1 MFRKTRRFFFFAPL
15 AMLLCRSEVFAQQAK
30 YPSRPIRILVPF
42 PPGGAVDTI
51 ARVFSD
57 RLARQ
62 LGQPIIVENRPGAGS
77 RLAAEA
83 VAKSPADGYT
93 ILLSTAAPITI
104 APALVKDM
112 RYNVGT
118 DLMPLMQV
126 AEIVNVMVVNPDLGI
141 TSVKDFIEWG
151 RKKKSSIRF
160 GSSGAGSTDHLAGEL
175 FRKLSGLNL
184 EHVAYK
190 GGGPALIDLSRGDI
204 EVSFATYAVALPL
217 VRSKRIKVIAVTTS
231 ERQALLP
238 GVPTIGETVPGFSV
252 SNWAGVTLPKGTP
265 EPIADRLF
273 AEMKKASADSDV
285 RTLLNA
291 AGIDVNNSR
300 SIAEFQTFVAEETKL
315 WKKVVLDANIEV
327 E

>member
-1 MFRKTRRFFFFAPL
+1 M
-15 AMLLCRSEVFAQQAK
+15 
-30 YPSRPIRILVPF
+30 VPF
-42 PPGGAVDTI
+42 PAGGAVDTI
-51 ARVFSD
+51 ARVLSD
-57 RLARQ
+57 KLSRQ
-62 LGQPIIVENRPGAGS
+62 IGQPVIVENRPGAGS

-83 VAKSPADGYT
+83 VAKSAADGYT

-112 RYNVGT
+112 RYNVAA
-118 DLMPLMQV
+118 DLMPLTQV
-126 AEIVNVMVVNPDLGI
+126 AEIVNVMVVNPEAGI
-141 TSVKDFIEWG
+141 NSVKDFIEWG
-151 RKKKSSIRF
+151 RKKKGSIRF

-190 GGGPALIDLSRGDI
+190 GGGPALIDLARGDI

-217 VRSKRIKVIAVTTS
+217 IKSKRIKVIAVTTS

-238 GVPTIGETVPGFSV
+238 SVPTIGETVSGFGV
-252 SNWAGVTLPKGTP
+252 SNWAGATLPKGTP

-273 AEMKKASADSDV
+273 AEIRKATAESDL

-300 SIAEFQTFVAEETKL
+300 SIAEFQTFVVEETKL
-315 WKKVVLDANIEV
+315 WKRVVVDANIEM

>member
-1 MFRKTRRFFFFAPL
+1 MFRKTRRVFFFLAL
-15 AMLLCRSEVFAQQAK
+15 AMLLCQSHAYAQQAK
-30 YPSRPIRILVPF
+30 YPSRPLRILVPF

-51 ARVFSD
+51 ARVLSD
-57 RLARQ
+57 KLAKQ
-62 LGQPIIVENRPGAGS
+62 LGKPIIVENRPGAGS

-83 VAKSPADGYT
+83 LAKSPGDGYT

-112 RYNVGT
+112 RYNVSA
-118 DLMPLMQV
+118 DLMPLTQV
-126 AEIVNVMVVNPDLGI
+126 AEIINVMVVNPESGI

-151 RKKKSSIRF
+151 RKKKGSIRF

-190 GGGPALIDLSRGDI
+190 GGGPALIDLARGDI

-217 VRSKRIKVIAVTTS
+217 IKSKRIKVIAVTTS

-238 GVPTIGETVPGFSV
+238 GVPTIGETVSGFSV
-252 SNWAGVTLPKGTP
+252 SNWAGATLPKGTP

-273 AEMKKASADSDV
+273 AEIKKATAESDV

-300 SIAEFQTFVAEETKL
+300 SIADFQTFVAEETKL
-315 WKKVVLDANIEV
+315 WKRVVLDANIEM